1 LALKA
6 PSLAGLLLGAMT
18 LLVASGV
25 AADQADGP
33 DGSPDASAPDAPPPD
48 ASPPDAPPPD
58 TPGRSGRLP
67 VDFELSAGTR
77 FPLELGI
84 EGAVE
89 APYGITAHLGFGF
102 MPRFYRDAI
111 NEAAVGFGWYDDT
124 DASLVAAALEDAFLI
139 SPTLGWRPPPL
150 PALEVF
156 AGYTIAF
163 AGGTL
168 TRMEAEQASD
178 MELPNAARID
188 EVPLGG
194 TVHAFQLGVAYHIA
208 LQEHLAL
215 RLSLA
220 YFQVVGSSSSIDVTV
235 NGAAARR
242 VVTRVERELD
252 EYLRDLLTTYV
263 KSPLVGVAAVWRF

>member
-1 LALKA
+1 MTVL
-6 PSLAGLLLGAMT
+6 STSGA
-18 LLVASGV
+18 
-25 AADQADGP
+25 AAEQADGP
-33 DGSPDASAPDAPPPD
+33 DASPPDAAPDAPPPD
-48 ASPPDAPPPD
+48 APPPEASSG
-58 TPGRSGRLP
+58 TGRLP

-77 FPLELGI
+77 FPLELGV
-84 EGAVE
+84 EGAIE

-111 NEAAVGFGWYDDT
+111 NEAAVGFDWYDDT

-139 SPTLGWRPPPL
+139 SPTLGWRPPPV
-150 PALEVF
+150 PDLEIFV
-156 AGYTIAF
+156 GYTVAF

-168 TRMEAEQASD
+168 TRMEAEEVSD
-178 MELPNAARID
+178 MELPNAAGID

-235 NGAAARR
+235 NGAAAQR
-242 VVTRVERELD
+242 VVTRVENRLD

-263 KSPLVGVAAVWRF
+263 KSPLLGVAAVWRF

>member
-1 LALKA
+1 MLCANA
-6 PSLAGLLLGAMT
+6 
-18 LLVASGV
+18 GV
-25 AADQADGP
+25 AAAQAEP
-33 DGSPDASAPDAPPPD
+33 SPPD
-48 ASPPDAPPPD
+48 ASPPDASPTDVPPAASNP
-58 TPGRSGRLP
+58 TGRLP
-67 VDFELSAGTR
+67 VGFELSAGTR

-84 EGAVE
+84 EGAIE

-139 SPTLGWRPPPL
+139 SPTLGFRPPPL
-150 PALEVF
+150 PALEVYV
-156 AGYTIAF
+156 GYTVAF

-168 TRMEAEQASD
+168 TRMEAEQVSD
-178 MELPNAARID
+178 MELPNAASID

-208 LQEHLAL
+208 LQQHLAL

-220 YFQVVGSSSSIDVTV
+220 YFQIVGSSSSIDVTV
-235 NGAAARR
+235 SGAAAQR
-242 VVTRVERELD
+242 VVTRVETELD
-252 EYLRDLLTTYV
+252 EYVRDLLTTYV
-263 KSPLVGVAAVWRF
+263 KSPLLGVAAVWRF